1 MAFCLL
7 IYEHFVHMN
16 HPEQSTFNFVA
27 AGLACIII
35 LVLLR
40 QYIQLQETSRLS
52 SDLTLL
58 LESSRILASSFHSHD
73 APRTALK
80 QLSAVLTFDRGA
92 IALPKDDGTIQ
103 IATVTQAD
111 DMLMV
116 QPYRSLPSTHML
128 WRVLDLQKLAMSDV
142 PTPQTV
148 EARDAVYYMLGTSS
162 YNQPIQSWMIAPL
175 VVNDLTIGLLAVG
188 RTESGHYTG
197 EHASLFMAYSRQ
209 AAAAIENA
217 RLRRHETQAAA
228 AAERSR
234 LAREL
239 HDSVS
244 QALFGVTLGI
254 QTAQVI
260 LDPESPAREPLNY
273 SLNLANGALAEMK
286 ALIFELRPETLATEG
301 LLQALRKQ
309 TDALCKRH
317 QIDARIESSI
327 NEPPISLDAKEALY
341 RIALEAVQNTIRHAQ
356 ATHVDIILSQS
367 GSDIILMVK
376 DDGRGFDATAT
387 YSGHLG
393 LVSMRERTEQL
404 GGVFQLTSEIGK
416 GTCIRV
422 TVPTIEPDAK
432 DDAGTLT
439 LSDRR

>member
-1 MAFCLL
+1 M
-7 IYEHFVHMN
+7 
-16 HPEQSTFNFVA
+16 
-27 AGLACIII
+27 
-35 LVLLR
+35 LV
-40 QYIQLQETSRLS
+40 
-52 SDLTLL
+52 
-58 LESSRILASSFHSHD
+58 
-73 APRTALK
+73 
-80 QLSAVLTFDRGA
+80 
-92 IALPKDDGTIQ
+92 
-103 IATVTQAD
+103 
-111 DMLMV
+111 V

-128 WRVLDLQKLAMSDV
+128 WRLLDLQKMAWSDS
-142 PTPQTV
+142 PTSHAL
-148 EARDAVYYMLGTSS
+148 EARDAVYYMLGTSNYS
-162 YNQPIQSWMIAPL
+162 GPMLSWMISPL
-175 VVNDLTIGLLAVG
+175 VVNDLTIGLVAVS
-188 RTESGHYTG
+188 RPEPYRYTA
-197 EHASLFMAYSRQ
+197 EHASLFMAYSMQ

-260 LDPESPAREPLNY
+260 LDSESPAREPLNY

-301 LLQALRKQ
+301 LVQALRKQ

-317 QIDARIESSI
+317 QIDARIDAPIS
-327 NEPPISLDAKEALY
+327 EPAISLDAKEALY

-356 ATHVDIILSQS
+356 ASRVDILLTQS
-367 GSDIILMVK
+367 GNNIVLMVR

-393 LVSMRERTEQL
+393 LVSMRERAEQL
-404 GGVFQLTSEIGK
+404 GGAFEVTSEIGR
-416 GTCIRV
+416 GTCVRV
-422 TVPTIEPDAK
+422 SVPMIE
-432 DDAGTLT
+432 AGEADGAGPIN
-439 LSDRR
+439 LSSRR

>member
-1 MAFCLL
+1 
-7 IYEHFVHMN
+7 
-16 HPEQSTFNFVA
+16 
-27 AGLACIII
+27 
-35 LVLLR
+35 
-40 QYIQLQETSRLS
+40 
-52 SDLTLL
+52 
-58 LESSRILASSFHSHD
+58 
-73 APRTALK
+73 
-80 QLSAVLTFDRGA
+80 
-92 IALPKDDGTIQ
+92 
-103 IATVTQAD
+103 
-111 DMLMV
+111 
-116 QPYRSLPSTHML
+116 
-128 WRVLDLQKLAMSDV
+128 
-142 PTPQTV
+142 
-148 EARDAVYYMLGTSS
+148 
-162 YNQPIQSWMIAPL
+162 
-175 VVNDLTIGLLAVG
+175 
-188 RTESGHYTG
+188 
-197 EHASLFMAYSRQ
+197 MAYSRQ

-367 GSDIILMVK
+367 GSDIILMVR

-404 GGVFQLTSEIGK
+404 GGAFQLTSEIGK

-422 TVPTIEPDAK
+422 TVPMIEPYAD